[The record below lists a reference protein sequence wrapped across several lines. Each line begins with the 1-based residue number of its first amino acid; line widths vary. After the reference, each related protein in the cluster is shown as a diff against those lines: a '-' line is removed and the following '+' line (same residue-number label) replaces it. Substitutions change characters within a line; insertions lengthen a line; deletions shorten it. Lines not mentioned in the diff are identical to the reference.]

1 MQEKCFKFVLSDGLS
16 GDLLEQKVVQV
27 PCYVTEDDLDTLA
40 DLFEED
46 MGRFFDEEVL
56 ELAQIWTLEIK
67 NRKADYEAK
76 QDEDG
81 AWDLRPLCRK

>member
-1 MQEKCFKFVLSDGLS
+1 MQEKCFKFVLSDALS

-27 PCYVTEDDLDTLA
+27 PSYVSEDDLETLA

-56 ELAQIWTLEIK
+56 ELTQIWTLEIK
-67 NRKADYEAK
+67 NRRPDYEAT
-76 QDEDG
+76 QEQDG
-81 AWDLRPLCRK
+81 AWDLRPLF